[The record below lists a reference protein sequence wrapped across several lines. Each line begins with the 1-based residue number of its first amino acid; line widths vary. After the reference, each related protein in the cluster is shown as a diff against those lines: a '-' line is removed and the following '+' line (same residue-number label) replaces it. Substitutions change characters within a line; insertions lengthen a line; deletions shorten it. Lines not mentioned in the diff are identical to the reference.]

1 MITIKAAVPTK
12 LSSTR
17 PGPVNAAEAESR
29 HHRILTA
36 ARRLFVAHGLS
47 GTSLDAI
54 ARESQITKRTIYLL
68 YQSKEGLF
76 VAALT
81 DCVDAIADAV
91 RRTPDAPNLAS
102 TLIGIAEGY
111 AQALDNPETLAM
123 YRIAIGESER
133 IPLEARHAINIYG
146 GHSAQGVVTALLE
159 KAQER
164 GMVKFHSLDIFSH
177 LFLDLILAPHFTQW
191 LVGASPSFEK
201 SDAVNRFLKATDDLY
216 ETTFRITK

>member
-1 MITIKAAVPTK
+1 MKTIVPTK
-12 LSSTR
+12 PGHTR

-29 HHRILTA
+29 HRRILGA
-36 ARRLFVAHGLS
+36 ARKLFVTHGLN

-68 YQSKEGLF
+68 FQSKEGLF
-76 VAALT
+76 VATLT

-91 RRTPDAPNLAS
+91 RRTPDAPDLAS
-102 TLIGIAEGY
+102 TLVGIARAY
-111 AQALDNPETLAM
+111 AQALDNPQTLAM

-133 IPLEARHAINIYG
+133 IPPEARHALNIYG
-146 GHSAQGVVTALLE
+146 EHSAQGVVTALLE

-164 GMVKFHSLDIFSH
+164 GVVKFRSLDIFSR

-191 LVGASPSFEK
+191 LLGAAPPPEK
-201 SDAVNRFLKATDDLY
+201 PDAVSRFLKAADDLY
-216 ETTFRITK
+216 ETSFSIPK